1 MNKPELNGVNFD
13 RLTAAVEWS
22 SKQLETPRKNRLE
35 AIRQFVGKHY
45 ADGGSDKVV
54 PANYLELAVTIYT
67 RLLAARAPRATFT
80 ALNSALKPFAKT
92 TEIALNQIP
101 DEIGLGDTLAEC
113 VLEALFSFA
122 VVKLGLRSGKRRV
135 DGVDPGE
142 PYAETVSIDDYFCDM
157 NAKKRSAIQF
167 EGNDYW
173 MILDDVLANYG
184 VSKEDLSSDDPSVT
198 GENGEQRAEGIS
210 SAEGGDVYSDRIK
223 LRDVWLPRERLM
235 VTYAVKA
242 KKLLKVAEWDGPEHS
257 PYHVLGYSPVPG
269 NLLPLPPVSL
279 WMDMHEL
286 ANNIF
291 RKLAKQATD
300 KKTVIAFGGNDD
312 EGPNNLKRASDGEGI
327 KYNGMK
333 PENITVGGIDA
344 QSLALFLQIGDK
356 FSYFS
361 GNLDALGGLAPS
373 SDTVGQDKLI
383 NEAASARLQSMTDRT
398 LVFIKGI
405 FKALA
410 WYEWTDPI
418 RVRKVNKSVKGT
430 DISIPVKWSP
440 ETREG
445 DFLDF
450 NFDIDVYSMQDDS
463 PSSKLQK
470 IGLVFERFIMPLMP
484 NLEQQG
490 IVIDGKGFLSVISKL
505 SNLPEIN
512 DILIFSDGGIEQNPV
527 SGDANP
533 VNKPTSTKREYVRT
547 NRPGATRS
555 GKDAVMSQLLMGGKS
570 QPDEMAALTRG
581 VS

>member
-1 MNKPELNGVNFD
+1 MNIDLKGVDFD

-22 SKQLETPRKNRLE
+22 SKQLENPRKNRLD

-45 ADGGSDKVV
+45 ADNGSDHVV
-54 PANYLELAVTIYT
+54 PTNYLELAVTIYT
-67 RLLAARAPRATFT
+67 RLLAARAPRATFN
-80 ALNSALKPFAKT
+80 ALNSSLKPFAKT
-92 TEIALNQIP
+92 TELALNQIP
-101 DEIGLGDTLAEC
+101 DEIGLGETLAEC

-122 VVKLGLRSGKRRV
+122 VVKLGLRAGKRRV
-135 DGVDPGE
+135 DGIDPGE

-173 MILDDVLANYG
+173 MILDDVLATYKI
-184 VSKEDLSSDDPSVT
+184 SKEDISYDDPEVT
-198 GENGEQRAEGIS
+198 GENGEPRAEGIS
-210 SAEGGDVYSDRIK
+210 TDEGGDVYSDRIK

-235 VTYAVKA
+235 VTYAVKS
-242 KKLLKVAEWDGPEHS
+242 KTLLNVADWDGPEHS

-269 NLLPLPPVSL
+269 NLLPLPPIAL

-291 RKLAKQATD
+291 RKLGKQATD
-300 KKTVIAFGGNDD
+300 KKTVVAFSGNDD
-312 EGPNNLKRASDGEGI
+312 EGPNTLRAASDGEGI
-327 KYNGMK
+327 KYNGTK
-333 PENITVGGIDA
+333 PENITVGGIDQ
-344 QSLALFLQIGDK
+344 QSLAFGLVVGDK
-356 FSYFS
+356 FSYFA
-361 GNLDALGGLAPS
+361 GNLDSLGGLGPS
-373 SDTVGQDKLI
+373 TDTVGQDKLI
-383 NEAASARLQSMTDRT
+383 NEAASARLQGMTDRT
-398 LVFIKGI
+398 LKFVKDI

-418 RVRKVNKSVKGT
+418 RVRNVNKSVPGT
-430 DISIPVKWSP
+430 DIGVPVKWSP

-470 IGLVFERFIMPLMP
+470 IGLVFERFIVPLLP

-490 IVIDGKGFLSVISKL
+490 IVVDGKGFLSVISKL

-512 DILIFSDGGIEQNPV
+512 DILMFSDGGLEQNPV
-527 SGDANP
+527 SGNANP
-533 VNKPTSTKREYVRT
+533 VNKPAKTTREYIRT

-555 GKDAVMSQLLMGGKS
+555 GKENVMAQLLMGGKS
-570 QPDEMAALTRG
+570 QPSEMDALTRG
-581 VS
+581 VT